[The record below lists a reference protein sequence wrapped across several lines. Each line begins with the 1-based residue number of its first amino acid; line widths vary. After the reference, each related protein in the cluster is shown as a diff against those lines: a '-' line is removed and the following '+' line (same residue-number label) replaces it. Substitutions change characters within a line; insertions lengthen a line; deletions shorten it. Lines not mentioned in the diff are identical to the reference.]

1 MIKMPLIAIDE
12 QDKTDLDKI
21 AVELA
26 GSIGEKSVTYAYV
39 VSELIKRYRGE
50 KE

>member
-21 AVELA
+21 AVEMA
-26 GSIGEKSVTYAYV
+26 GSLGEKSVTYAYV
-39 VSELIKRYRGE
+39 VAKLIESYKAV
-50 KE
+50 KA